1 MSIDPPGI
9 PVWPFARK
17 ADAPLIP
24 PPQLAELRS
33 TCPIAQVELWDGS
46 YAWLATRYHDVK
58 ALLRNPGLSSD
69 TSLDGFPQSSE
80 TLKAARGAQ
89 KTFQRLDPPQHDVL
103 RRMLTKDFSVNQI
116 ATLKPFIETLV
127 DHLLDQI
134 EAAGHP
140 VDLVTALAEPLP
152 AHVVCKIL
160 ALPPDDFGFFLD
172 RVGRFMALSSTP
184 EQART
189 AAADIADYLA
199 EVVTA
204 RKEDLADD
212 LVSELIRKYLIPG
225 ALTEFEL
232 VHMLHLLVI
241 GGFDTTANMIALGTI
256 LLLQN
261 PGQMKDLREDP
272 ELIQGAVEEMLRYL
286 SVAHHVA
293 FRLAKADIEISDICI
308 HAGEGVIAPIN
319 AANHDPEVF
328 PDPQAFDVRRDAR
341 DHVAFGFGVHQCLGQ
356 HLARL
361 ELQVVFTKLL
371 RRFPTLRLE
380 AGPADLHFK
389 DSMIYGVERCP
400 VSW

>member
-1 MSIDPPGI
+1 MPLDSPDI

-17 ADAPLIP
+17 ADAPLNP
-24 PPQLAELRS
+24 PPKLAELRS
-33 TCPIAQVELWDGS
+33 ECPITQVKLWDGS
-46 YAWLATRYHDVK
+46 QAWLATRYDDVK

-69 TSLDGFPQSSE
+69 TSIDGFPQTSE
-80 TLKAARGAQ
+80 TLQAARGAQ
-89 KTFQRLDPPQHDVL
+89 KTFNRLDPPKHDVL
-103 RRMLTKDFSVNQI
+103 RRMLTKDFSISQI
-116 ATLKPFIETLV
+116 TTLKPFIEELV

-134 EAAGHP
+134 EADGPPA
-140 VDLVTALAEPLP
+140 DLVTTLAEPLP
-152 AHVVCKIL
+152 AHVVCKIM
-160 ALPPDDFGFFLD
+160 ALPPADFDFFLD
-172 RVGRFMALSSTP
+172 RVGRWMALNSTP
-184 EQART
+184 DEARQA
-189 AAADIADYLA
+189 AEDIADYLA
-199 EVVTA
+199 DAITA
-204 RKEDLADD
+204 RKENLGDD

-225 ALTEFEL
+225 GLSEFEL

-261 PGQMKDLREDP
+261 PDQMKDLREHP
-272 ELIQGAVEEMLRYL
+272 ELTQSAVEEMLRYL

-293 FRLAKADIEISDICI
+293 FRLARSDIEISDICI
-308 HAGEGVIAPIN
+308 HAGDGVIAPVG
-319 AANHDPEVF
+319 AANYDPEVF
-328 PDPQAFDVRRDAR
+328 PQPESFDVRRDAR

-371 RRFPTLRLE
+371 QRFPTLRLE
-380 AGPADLHFK
+380 ATPADLHYK

>member
-1 MSIDPPGI
+1 
-9 PVWPFARK
+9 R
-17 ADAPLIP
+17 
-24 PPQLAELRS
+24 
-33 TCPIAQVELWDGS
+33 T
-46 YAWLATRYHDVK
+46 
-58 ALLRNPGLSSD
+58 PGLSSD

-103 RRMLTKDFSVNQI
+103 RRMLTKDFSGSPI
-116 ATLKPFIETLV
+116 ALV
-127 DHLLDQI
+127 
-134 EAAGHP
+134 P
-140 VDLVTALAEPLP
+140 ALAEPLP

-160 ALPPDDFGFFLD
+160 ALPPADFGFFLD

-212 LVSELIRKYLIPG
+212 LVSELIKKYLIPG

-261 PGQMKDLREDP
+261 PSQMKDLREDP

-308 HAGEGVIAPIN
+308 HAGDGV
-319 AANHDPEVF
+319 
-328 PDPQAFDVRRDAR
+328 
-341 DHVAFGFGVHQCLGQ
+341 
-356 HLARL
+356 
-361 ELQVVFTKLL
+361 
-371 RRFPTLRLE
+371 
-380 AGPADLHFK
+380 
-389 DSMIYGVERCP
+389 
-400 VSW
+400 